1 MAQLSFYEKQ
11 TVVNNRIPKESCKS
25 IHPFK
30 SYAKKG
36 TQKESKFFNK
46 ITAMSARIMTGK
58 RGLIQ
63 NERKSSSLSLKRFAL
78 QPVAHARLNEKMVT
92 QAASLITHPE

>member
-1 MAQLSFYEKQ
+1 MAQISFYEKQ

-63 NERKSSSLSLKRFAL
+63 NKRKSSLVGFLL
-78 QPVAHARLNEKMVT
+78 QPIAHARLIEKMVT